1 MAITGKKDH
10 GHSLVAA
17 TLLISRQF
25 SKRCELGN
33 PYLLLVSVG
42 HLDLSG
48 VWSSVA
54 PRLGTIQT
62 CLKEIGLHAQNM
74 ITFLDSKVNI
84 IGGTYMTI

>member
-33 PYLLLVSVG
+33 PYSV
-42 HLDLSG
+42 
-48 VWSSVA
+48 
-54 PRLGTIQT
+54 T
-62 CLKEIGLHAQNM
+62 CLNRTPRFK
-74 ITFLDSKVNI
+74 
-84 IGGTYMTI
+84 